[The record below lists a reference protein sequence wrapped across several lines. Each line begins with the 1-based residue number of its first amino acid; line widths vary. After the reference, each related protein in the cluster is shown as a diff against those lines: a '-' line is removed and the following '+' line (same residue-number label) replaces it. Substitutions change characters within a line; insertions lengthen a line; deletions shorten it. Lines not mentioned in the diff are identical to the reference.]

1 MKKKPMKTTSLDVL
15 TDKYIGKKGT
25 PKRESFENELRLD
38 FCVEKAYHDL
48 IKEIE
53 ELPEK
58 DRIRKWLG
66 MFA

>member
-1 MKKKPMKTTSLDVL
+1 MKILVAYSGGKDNQACLLWAAKKYDA
-15 TDKYIGKKGT
+15 
-25 PKRESFENELRLD
+25 RLD
-38 FCVEKAYHDL
+38 LCVEKAYHDL

>member
-38 FCVEKAYHDL
+38 FHVEKAYHDL
-48 IKEIE
+48 IKEIK

-58 DRIRKWLG
+58 DRIRIWLS